1 MYIDKMYQ
9 GIVWTIKHNEYS
21 YEAIVDFMHKYTDT
35 PKEYYNEDIINRIVE
50 QTMLEAIRY
59 NLYLVSILSD
69 YFCWMKQPWNYSHF
83 EAMCAAIGAVQV
95 REKDIV
101 TGDYYYINGFSE
113 VMEKFE

>member
-21 YEAIVDFMHKYTDT
+21 REPIIDFMHKYTDT
-35 PKEYYNEDIINRIVE
+35 PKEHYTDYIINQIVE
-50 QTMLEAIRY
+50 QTMIEIVRY
-59 NLYLVSILSD
+59 HLHPSSVLSD
-69 YFCWMKQPWNYSHF
+69 YFCWLKAPWNYSHF

-95 REKDIV
+95 REKDIE

-113 VMEKFE
+113 IIENFE